1 MQNSLMYQD
10 LLNLIFNNKQNFE
23 YFRKYY
29 DQTRNYQI
37 MLRDYKILTNNK
49 TIN

>member
-29 DQTRNYQI
+29 NQTENFQY
-37 MLRDYKILTNNK
+37 MLRDYINLINNK
-49 TIN
+49 SKD